1 MSYSFLL
8 KVLQKTLHNLNKRSI
23 HFHGKRFSNSPKEVS
38 GWNKKDD
45 SLLNGKKTV
54 WNSINIVK
62 LKHVYPFLTLY
73 ILFTPVTDSCNKR
86 LVFCHI

>member
-23 HFHGKRFSNSPKEVS
+23 HFHGKRFSNFPKEVS
-38 GWNKKDD
+38 GWNKEDD

-54 WNSINIVK
+54 
-62 LKHVYPFLTLY
+62 
-73 ILFTPVTDSCNKR
+73 
-86 LVFCHI
+86 

>member
-38 GWNKKDD
+38 GWNKEDD
-45 SLLNGKKTV
+45 SLLNGKK
-54 WNSINIVK
+54 NS
-62 LKHVYPFLTLY
+62 LKFYKYCQIKTCLSIFDTLHFIY
-73 ILFTPVTDSCNKR
+73 TCYRQL
-86 LVFCHI
+86 